1 MTHVDVQVR
10 HLREVEEKRVHEA
23 ATEGGLAHVLR
34 SDDEGDGGG
43 EQAGDALGIS
53 AENEM
58 NLLP

>member
-1 MTHVDVQVR
+1 M
-10 HLREVEEKRVHEA
+10 EEKRVHEA

-34 SDDEGDGGG
+34 SDDKGDGGG
-43 EQAGDALGIS
+43 EQVGDALGIS